1 MSVPQ
6 ITHSSLIKYSTPV
19 LVSTSGKRSQAKASK
34 DNKLQ
39 SPTKSSAKKI
49 TEENRTEDIL
59 NEIIPPKEHLLPNGQ
74 LWIQTVL
81 STPATRT
88 EVIALKVI
96 FEAFN
101 FIKNTKINITII
113 FFFFTKAF

>member
-6 ITHSSLIKYSTPV
+6 ITHSSLIKFSTPV
-19 LVSTSGKRSQAKASK
+19 LVSTSGKRSQAKTSK
-34 DNKLQ
+34 DNKSQ
-39 SPTKSSAKKI
+39 SPMKSSTKKI

-88 EVIALKVI
+88 EVITLKVI
-96 FEAFN
+96 LEAFSL
-101 FIKNTKINITII
+101 
-113 FFFFTKAF
+113 

>member
-6 ITHSSLIKYSTPV
+6 ITHSSLIKFSTPV
-19 LVSTSGKRSQAKASK
+19 LVSTSGKRNQGKNSK
-34 DNKLQ
+34 ENKSQ
-39 SPTKSSAKKI
+39 SPLKPTGKKL

-88 EVIALKVI
+88 EVIALKVMHL
-96 FEAFN
+96 
-101 FIKNTKINITII
+101 KQK
-113 FFFFTKAF
+113 